1 MDEHVIEAM
10 GKAKIIVKDGK
21 VVDVG
26 DPQIDYCP
34 LFHKYRGIEKLDSE
48 SIKENIE
55 FRINDFGMCSPERNL
70 KMKNFLSFGISET
83 ISTLLEEK
91 IVDCAVIVCDG
102 AGTVLITDP
111 EEVQGIGGR
120 ISGFMTTSPIP
131 KVIET
136 LGESKVLDPAKASIN
151 QIEGTKK
158 AIDKGFKN
166 IAVTIASS
174 EDAEKLR
181 ELEKSVN
188 GVNIYIFAVHV
199 TGISEKEA
207 QKLFDY
213 SDVITACASKPIR
226 EIGEK
231 KSLLKVGESIPIF
244 AATENGKKFLL
255 RRVEKIGGLKAK
267 KNARSPE
274 PLI

>member
-48 SIKENIE
+48 SIKKNIE

-70 KMKNFLSFGISET
+70 KMKDFLSFGISET

-102 AGTVLITDP
+102 AGTVLLTDP

-131 KVIET
+131 QVIET

-151 QIEGTKK
+151 QIEGAKK

-166 IAVTIASS
+166 ISVTIASPD
-174 EDAEKLR
+174 DAEKLR
-181 ELEKSVN
+181 ELEKAVN

-213 SDVITACASKPIR
+213 SDVITACASKHIR

-231 KSLLKVGESIPIF
+231 KAFLKVGESIPIF
-244 AATENGKKFLL
+244 AATENGKEFLL